1 MSTLDR
7 GIGAFFSSWQLYA
20 TAAAGVGALFLLQN
34 ALQAGTLVAVQPPL
48 TMGDALI
55 SACYG
60 VTVFGEEVRTG
71 GWLLVVEI
79 MAVITIAIGC
89 VQLSRSLDAVHS
101 PWQPAAAAGGATASG
116 QPTAATQHS
125 PGGAQHGPGADQ
137 ATAGE

>member
-1 MSTLDR
+1 MKSAVSALDR
-7 GIGAFFSSWQLYA
+7 GIGSFFSSWQLYA

-55 SACYG
+55 SACCG

-79 MAVITIAIGC
+79 VAAIAIAVGC

-101 PWQPAAAAGGATASG
+101 PWQPAPAAEPGPAAG
-116 QPTAATQHS
+116 
-125 PGGAQHGPGADQ
+125 Q
-137 ATAGE
+137 ARAGE